1 MTDAAPGATRVA
13 VVGAGRVGAALAAL
27 LARHGVEL
35 VGLWS
40 RSEAGAAAASDVV
53 GRSCAHGPFP
63 AEIGRAS
70 LIILAVRDPVLHT
83 VAGALLDGGLLRSAR
98 VVLHCGG
105 ARPAAEA
112 LAPLAGCGASRGTL
126 HPLLAVADAARGAT
140 SLGGAFF
147 AVEGDPAARAAAG
160 ALVRGIG
167 ARFFELDATQMT
179 GYHAAAVLA
188 SNHPVA
194 LWAAAAELLGQAGVP
209 GDVAPRA
216 LAALARSVLDN
227 VERLGP
233 SAALTGPV
241 QRGDL
246 DTVRRHLDLL
256 VERAPALAALYR
268 ACSLAAVRIVEDLD
282 GADAALAAIRR
293 LLERD

>member
-1 MTDAAPGATRVA
+1 M
-13 VVGAGRVGAALAAL
+13 VGAGRVGAALAGV
-27 LARHGVEL
+27 LARRGVEL

-40 RSEAGAAAASDVV
+40 RSESGAALASALV

-63 AEIGRAS
+63 AEIGRAP
-70 LIILAVRDPVLHT
+70 LVILAVRDAVVPA

-105 ARPAAEA
+105 GRPAAEA
-112 LAPLAGCGASRGTL
+112 LAPLAGCGAARGTL
-126 HPLLAVADAARGAT
+126 HPLLAVADAARAAT
-140 SLGGAFF
+140 SLGSAFF
-147 AVEGDPAARAAAG
+147 AVEGDPAARVAAQG
-160 ALVRGIG
+160 LVREIG
-167 ARFFELDATQMT
+167 ARSFELDAKQMT

-209 GDVAPRA
+209 QEVAPQA

-227 VERLGP
+227 LERLGP
-233 SAALTGPV
+233 PAALTGPV

-246 DTVRRHLDLL
+246 DTVRRHLELL
-256 VERAPALAALYR
+256 EERDPALAALYR
-268 ACSLAAVRIVEDLD
+268 ACSLATLRI
-282 GADAALAAIRR
+282 ADPGDEALAAIRG
-293 LLERD
+293 LLERG

>member
-1 MTDAAPGATRVA
+1 MTDLTPVA

-27 LARHGVEL
+27 LARRGVEI

-40 RSEAGAAAASDVV
+40 RSEAGAAAASALV
-53 GRSCAHGPFP
+53 GQPCAHGPFP
-63 AEIGRAS
+63 AAIGRAA
-70 LIILAVRDPVLHT
+70 LVVLAVRDAVLPA

-112 LAPLAGCGASRGTL
+112 LAPLAGCGAARGTL

-140 SLGGAFF
+140 LLGDAFF
-147 AVEGDPAARAAAG
+147 AVEGDPAARDTAR
-160 ALVRGIG
+160 ALVRDIG
-167 ARFFELDATQMT
+167 ARHFELDGAQMT

-209 GDVAPRA
+209 PEMAPRA
-216 LAALARSVLDN
+216 LATLARSVVDN

-233 SAALTGPV
+233 AAALTGPV

-256 VERAPALAALYR
+256 EERDPTLAALYR
-268 ACSLAAVRIVEDLD
+268 VCSLATLRLVDPQDE
-282 GADAALAAIRR
+282 AALAAIRG
-293 LLERD
+293 LLEGD